1 MKKTF
6 LPCLLAVTLAACSSD
21 DNTNEEIPKARP
33 ISVVVTENSLQDNTN
48 GARQDTRAE
57 ATTTSSLERFK
68 MNYGAGMNYS
78 VQKYGKDWKFN
89 GADDAS
95 WPGVGNDAEVT
106 FYAYSYPGSDPST
119 TNPDY
124 NYYSGNP
131 YLSFSQEENASA
143 QHDLLVATRTTT
155 FNAHQGKVYLTFDH
169 ACAAADFQI
178 AITSGVSAKGV
189 SVAIQKIELC
199 NIMSSGDYSFAEGWS
214 NLSNLT
220 NYTLYDSNMSLSTES
235 QAVPGGYLFIIPQTV
250 TAYDSSSNTSGAYY
264 RLTLTVS
271 GSGVEKVGIIPFSQT
286 YIAGEIF
293 PTTILVGTSL
303 KDASGNKIFN

>member
-1 MKKTF
+1 MKKLF

-21 DNTNEEIPKARP
+21 DNTNEETPKVRP

-48 GARQDTRAE
+48 GVRQDTRAD

-68 MNYGAGMNYS
+68 MNYGAEINYN
-78 VQKYGKDWKFN
+78 VQRDGKDWRFN
-89 GADDAS
+89 GANEAS
-95 WPGVGNDAEVT
+95 WPVQDNSEVT

-119 TNPDY
+119 TNPGY
-124 NYYSGNP
+124 NYNSGNP
-131 YLSFSQEENASA
+131 YLSFSQEENAST

-155 FNAHQGKVYLTFDH
+155 YNAHQGKVYLTFDH

-178 AITSGVSAKGV
+178 AITSGVSDKRV
-189 SVAIQKIELC
+189 SVAVKKIELC
-199 NIMSSGDYSFAEGWS
+199 NIMSSGDYSFAEGWR
-214 NLSNLT
+214 NLSNHT

-271 GSGVEKVGIIPFSQT
+271 GVDKVGIIPFSQT